1 MRRLKTWLLAGAV
14 LLCAS
19 TAQAGLQLRLKT
31 EGLSPA
37 EQQASQA
44 LLDEALRSLPPRFV
58 EQLDRRIDVG
68 WTDKMPENAYGQAS
82 LVSELDLNQN
92 LLASLT
98 DGTLFVVREDFT
110 KREEALNAI
119 GQLKKSEKV
128 KLIGTVMN
136 YCETETS
143 EYYYSYYTKDGK
155 KVKKGSDDQGT
166 SKKGIFTN
174 RANV

>member
-1 MRRLKTWLLAGAV
+1 M
-14 LLCAS
+14 
-19 TAQAGLQLRLKT
+19 
-31 EGLSPA
+31 
-37 EQQASQA
+37 
-44 LLDEALRSLPPRFV
+44 
-58 EQLDRRIDVG
+58 
-68 WTDKMPENAYGQAS
+68 
-82 LVSELDLNQN
+82 
-92 LLASLT
+92 
-98 DGTLFVVREDFT
+98 VREDFT

-119 GQLKKSEKV
+119 GQLKKSERV

-155 KVKKGSDDQGT
+155 KVKKGSGDQGA

>member
-1 MRRLKTWLLAGAV
+1 MSLLTV
-14 LLCAS
+14 S
-19 TAQAGLQLRLKT
+19 RVHI
-31 EGLSPA
+31 
-37 EQQASQA
+37 
-44 LLDEALRSLPPRFV
+44 FV
-58 EQLDRRIDVG
+58 FYRVQH
-68 WTDKMPENAYGQAS
+68 A
-82 LVSELDLNQN
+82 
-92 LLASLT
+92 
-98 DGTLFVVREDFT
+98 LFVVREDFT

-155 KVKKGSDDQGT
+155 KVKKGSGDQGT